1 MTERQTVDDYLSG
14 AEDVR
19 RRELVWGRV
28 REPAA
33 PRWGHQE
40 IVTRTTV
47 LLYQHV
53 HEQQLGRVC
62 ASPVDVVLD
71 ARKGL
76 VVQPD
81 VVFVSNERVHIVDGQ
96 VWGAPDLV
104 VEVESFGTRRRD
116 RVWKRRWYGQYGVRE
131 YWLVDPVERT
141 VTVLTFPTVGRMRR
155 RRCRGDAPVESAVLP
170 GLRVSASDVFDQ
182 RP

>member
-1 MTERQTVDDYLSG
+1 
-14 AEDVR
+14 
-19 RRELVWGRV
+19 
-28 REPAA
+28 
-33 PRWGHQE
+33 
-40 IVTRTTV
+40 
-47 LLYQHV
+47 
-53 HEQQLGRVC
+53 
-62 ASPVDVVLD
+62 VDVVLD

-104 VEVESFGTRRRD
+104 VEAESFGTRRRD